1 MPARRARPE
10 REPMQISPRAETLV
24 LWVVDGIHIRV
35 AHLGPGL
42 LQQAGG
48 KGPTERNAYPARV
61 QIRPAPV
68 VVGVIGVGR
77 EQQQRATGPFAGGT
91 TFGPNGETREV
102 LSKTA
107 AGGVSCS
114 QHDLVITRGR
124 IMPEIG
130 RAHV

>member
-35 AHLGPGL
+35 AHLGLGL

-48 KGPTERNAYPARV
+48 KGPAERNAYPACV

-77 EQQQRATGPFAGGT
+77 QQQQHAAGPVVPLAGGT
-91 TFGPNGETREV
+91 TFGPNSETREV

-107 AGGVSCS
+107 ASGVGCS
-114 QHDLVITRGR
+114 QHDLVITRG
-124 IMPEIG
+124 PL
-130 RAHV
+130 